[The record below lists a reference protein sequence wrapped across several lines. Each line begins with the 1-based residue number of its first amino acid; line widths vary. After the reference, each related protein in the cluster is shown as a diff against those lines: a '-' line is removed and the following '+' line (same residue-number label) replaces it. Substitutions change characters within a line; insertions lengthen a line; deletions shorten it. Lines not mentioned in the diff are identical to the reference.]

1 MASLVRGL
9 SLLHETS
16 GQLHSR
22 NTCVSVL
29 GGLINELIENNT
41 FLCLAAKHSEILWE
55 KTTQYER
62 TYRGALWTS

>member
-9 SLLHETS
+9 SLLHEAI
-16 GQLHSR
+16 GQINSR

-41 FLCLAAKHSEILWE
+41 FLYLTAKRSEILWE

-62 TYRGALWTS
+62 TYREAV